1 MPVNV
6 NKGETENEFISRCV
20 SEEVGAGKDQDQ
32 AVAICYSYWDK
43 ENMSL
48 AIEDTSELPEPKP
61 NEGRE
66 QYIRRCVPTLYKP
79 GGEYDQRISTAMC
92 ADRYENSNT
101 LLNKKLDSFSSVARK
116 IRLYFADEPTLEDA
130 CWDGYEAIG
139 TKTDEN
145 GREVPNCVPISEPK

>member
-48 AIEDTSELPEPKP
+48 AVEDTSELIEPKP

-66 QYIRRCVPTLYKP
+66 QYIRRCVPTIYKP
-79 GGEYDQRISTAMC
+79 GGEYDQRIATAMC

-116 IRLYFADEPTLEDA
+116 IKLYFGDEQLEDTDP
-130 CWDGYEAIG
+130 CWPGYEAIG
-139 TKTDEN
+139 TKDMD

>member
-6 NKGETENEFISRCV
+6 NKGETENEFISRCI

-66 QYIRRCVPTLYKP
+66 QYIRRCVPTIYKP
-79 GGEYDQRISTAMC
+79 GGEYDQRIATAMC

-116 IRLYFADEPTLEDA
+116 IRLYFAEEQMEGENP
-130 CWDGYEAIG
+130 CWEGYEQYG

-145 GREVPNCVPISEPK
+145 GKEVPNCIPIKD